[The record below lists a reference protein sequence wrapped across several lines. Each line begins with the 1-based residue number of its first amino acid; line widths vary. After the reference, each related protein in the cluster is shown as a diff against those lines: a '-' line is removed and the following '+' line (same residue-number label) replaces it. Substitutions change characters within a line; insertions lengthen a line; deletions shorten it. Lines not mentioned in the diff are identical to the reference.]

1 MRRGGDGIRNIY
13 KIPGGAS
20 HGFEG
25 SFEPNRRNSLIDDLE
40 SLITIV
46 EGGGFEEAQ
55 GTLGNFKK
63 DPLLIFQ

>member
-1 MRRGGDGIRNIY
+1 MRRGEGLRNKH

-46 EGGGFEEAQ
+46 EGVDLKRPRAH
-55 GTLGNFKK
+55 
-63 DPLLIFQ
+63 

>member
-1 MRRGGDGIRNIY
+1 MRRGEGLRNKH

-46 EGGGFEEAQ
+46 EGGGFEEAP
-55 GTLGNFKK
+55 GTLGNIKK
-63 DPLLIFQ
+63 DPLLIFH